1 MNYARQGE
9 MAYGQMEK
17 INSELLTMT
26 YGAIVAQ
33 LIKDYK
39 DVEVVNDEL
48 EKMGY
53 NIGSRLVEE
62 FLAKS
67 NVVTCNTFADTAKV
81 IAKVA
86 FKMFLGINA
95 DVKWKDEEKQFSLIF
110 KGNPL
115 NDFVQVPPQYG
126 KLDYCNI
133 LCGVIRGALHMVRMV
148 VKCRYIKSELKG
160 ANSSEIQVTL
170 IEVIEESYVDDEM

>member
-1 MNYARQGE
+1 MGNYSRQGE

-17 INSELLTMT
+17 MNSELLTMT

-33 LIKDYK
+33 MIKDYK

-53 NIGSRLVEE
+53 NIGTRLVEE

-67 NVVTCNTFADTAKV
+67 NVVTCNTFHDTAKV

-86 FKMFLGINA
+86 FKMFLGISA
-95 DVKWKDEEKQFSLIF
+95 DVKWKD
-110 KGNPL
+110 
-115 NDFVQVPPQYG
+115 
-126 KLDYCNI
+126 
-133 LCGVIRGALHMVRMV
+133 
-148 VKCRYIKSELKG
+148 
-160 ANSSEIQVTL
+160 
-170 IEVIEESYVDDEM
+170 